1 MKSPLAHLPIV
12 ARRDHPHLRNHI
24 DHLIRSGQLTP
35 LLHGVSCWADQEPD
49 FFLLVRAAVS
59 WNPRAILVGATAAA
73 LTWWPELKPDR
84 VELASPPPRNPPPWI
99 RCRRL
104 RIPASLTEE
113 LGDTR
118 VVTPELSVL
127 GMLDGGDANP
137 MCEALRRGVT
147 TVARI
152 RTTLEQIPR
161 ASGNLVRNVLL
172 SAARDNPW
180 SPLELEAHQRLRR
193 AGLKGWRTN
202 HRVLLDGLAH
212 FLDIAFPGARLAL
225 EMDGWQHHGNHLGF
239 VADRIRQNRLVLGG
253 WTILRFTT
261 QSLDRLVPETK
272 RALARLR

>member
-49 FFLLVRAAVS
+49 FSLLVRAAVS
-59 WNPRAILVGATAAA
+59 WNPGAILVGATAAA

-127 GMLDGGDANP
+127 
-137 MCEALRRGVT
+137 
-147 TVARI
+147 
-152 RTTLEQIPR
+152 
-161 ASGNLVRNVLL
+161 
-172 SAARDNPW
+172 
-180 SPLELEAHQRLRR
+180 
-193 AGLKGWRTN
+193 
-202 HRVLLDGLAH
+202 
-212 FLDIAFPGARLAL
+212 
-225 EMDGWQHHGNHLGF
+225 
-239 VADRIRQNRLVLGG
+239 
-253 WTILRFTT
+253 
-261 QSLDRLVPETK
+261 
-272 RALARLR
+272 